1 MIEFASNSYTK
12 HPNPFWRQERR
23 ILPAGFKPVQDFPVG
38 TKIYKGAWIAV
49 LSGLTCAV
57 VKVSQ
62 VLSGGTTTKPRVA
75 KDGYFQVGDT
85 VMDLSNDAKTT
96 TIKSIDTSNPDYDVL
111 TLNSAISTL
120 EEGHFIQEAIDY
132 GYIDAEST
140 DEGALQIVAAD
151 PTDGQIALGSVT
163 PYLGEKTLAAGDYVV
178 LQKGAPKY
186 VPNAILAEDE
196 EFVKERYPALSPAY
210 DAVALKD
217 ILPAF
222 PAEWLI
228 ENGFGLKSNPQIKVI
243 EQ

>member
-1 MIEFASNSYTK
+1 MIEFASTSYTK

-23 ILPAGFKPVQDFPVG
+23 ILPAGFKPVQEFPVG
-38 TKIYKGAWIAV
+38 TKIYRGAWIQV
-49 LSGLTCAV
+49 LAGLTCAV
-57 VKVSQ
+57 VKVAK
-62 VLSGGTTTKPRVA
+62 VLTGGTTTKPRVA

-111 TLNSAISTL
+111 TLNAAISTL
-120 EEGHFIQEAIDY
+120 AEGHFIQEAIDY

-140 DEGALQIVAAD
+140 TEGALKIVASE
-151 PTDGQIALGSVT
+151 PSEGQIALASVT
-163 PYLGEKTLAAGDYVV
+163 PYLGEKTLAADDYVV
-178 LQKGAPKY
+178 LQKAAPKY
-186 VPNAILAEDE
+186 VPNSTLAEDE

-210 DAVALKD
+210 DAVLLKD

-228 ENGFGLKSNPQIKVI
+228 ENGYALKSNPNIKVI